1 MAIIESVPNFSE
13 GRRADVIQALIT
25 AIQAPGVLLLDA
37 SSDADHNRTVIT
49 VAGEPDAVLEGV
61 FRATALAAQT
71 INLFEHR
78 GEHPRIGATDVIP
91 LAPISGITLE
101 ECVPLA
107 HRLGRRIGEE
117 LGLPVYLYAAAA
129 TRPERRRLPDIRRGE
144 FEGLLTSIHLPERAP
159 DYGPA
164 QVGPAG
170 AVVVGARPF
179 LIAYNIFLNT
189 TDVEVA
195 KAIARQ
201 IRESSGGLPAV
212 QAKGFL
218 VDGQAQVS
226 MNLLDASVTPLHVV
240 FDEVARLAQQQGIG
254 ITHSEIIGLAP
265 EQVMLAAA
273 AHYLKLRGFQP
284 IATVEG
290 AIQQAALRPLRAGA

>member
-1 MAIIESVPNFSE
+1 MPIIESVPNFSE
-13 GRRADVIQALIT
+13 GRRPEIIAALVE
-25 AIQAPGVLLLDA
+25 AIQAPGVLLLDH

-61 FRATALAAQT
+61 FRAVAVAAQK

-78 GEHPRIGATDVIP
+78 GEHPRIGATDV
-91 LAPISGITLE
+91 APFVPIEGITLE
-101 ECVPLA
+101 ECVGLA

-117 LGLPVYLYAAAA
+117 LRLPVYLYAAAA

-144 FEGLLTSIHLPERAP
+144 FEGLIETIHLPERTP

-179 LIAYNIFLNT
+179 LVAYNIYLQT
-189 TDVEVA
+189 PDVEIARTIA
-195 KAIARQ
+195 KA

-218 VDGQAQVS
+218 VEGQAQVS
-226 MNLLDASVTPLHVV
+226 MNLLDTEVTPLHVV
-240 FDEVARLAQQQGIG
+240 YTEVQRLAEMQGIA
-254 ITHSEIIGLAP
+254 IDRSELVGLAP
-265 EQVMLAAA
+265 ERVIRAAA
-273 AHYLKLRGFQP
+273 AYFLKLGG
-284 IATVEG
+284 ADNVHTVEG
-290 AIQQAALRPLRAGA
+290 AMRR

>member
-13 GRRADVIQALIT
+13 GRRADVIQALVT
-25 AIQAPGVLLLDA
+25 AIQAPGVLLLD
-37 SSDADHNRTVIT
+37 STSDADHNRTVIT

-61 FRATALAAQT
+61 FRATALAAQS

-91 LAPISGITLE
+91 LAPISGITLD

-179 LIAYNIFLNT
+179 LIAYNIFLDT

-195 KAIARQ
+195 KGIARQ

-254 ITHSEIIGLAP
+254 VTHSEMIGLAP

-284 IATVEG
+284 AATVEG
-290 AIQQAALRPLRAGA
+290 AIRQVASRSLRASA